1 MKWERESSGRRSFE
15 DCSLAR
21 FCDIIVLCLLAA
33 TSCGA
38 RIRNHSRPSD
48 HYYPPNV
55 FAGSSWSRTSLQVPA
70 ESRIMAD
77 QAPPSGAET
86 VTPVY
91 VMLPV
96 FSFSTLPGLLNV
108 PLDNPET
115 RSKLHTDT
123 ISRSAL
129 DLKTKIMF
137 IFSLFSLRSIHEQEL
152 TVIHSP

>member
-1 MKWERESSGRRSFE
+1 
-15 DCSLAR
+15 
-21 FCDIIVLCLLAA
+21 
-33 TSCGA
+33 
-38 RIRNHSRPSD
+38 
-48 HYYPPNV
+48 
-55 FAGSSWSRTSLQVPA
+55 
-70 ESRIMAD
+70 MAD